1 MIPLIL
7 LLLIRV
13 LLISSLST
21 AERHL
26 SSNVSSVSQE
36 CETNKDCPERYKCYA
51 DTFLSGKSKHCKCRH
66 ALYYGPGCTKIVA
79 MSVIFSTTTLFFSS
93 LTFGSSIFMTGKKL
107 AKTGF
112 RLNAVIVTCILNC
125 LSSMNFLLWNLL
137 RFLRSFTHGNTLY
150 MLERTY
156 SPLFLN
162 LLFIFLLLTCLHM
175 AYTWNR
181 LKENPGSDFI
191 KGRVRKKLAFATT
204 IYICLLFV
212 LSILTGSL
220 KYAQAVSFFYC
231 FWLIYVFWDASEIFR
246 LGEKELGNQILVQT
260 RISDGNGAPE
270 RTTIPKPRQ
279 QSRAEARQTDVR
291 HIGPELRQVYHNTI
305 QTANKITAFM
315 ILLPINIVGQL
326 VADSIPETGVVFANA
341 IFFSAGLTIMFLI
354 WTIQDYLV
362 QGKFSKLLGKWVV
375 PCCSAILFAALKPF
389 MVSALCCAR
398 ITSGRGKNMIHST
411 LEEKQEFE
419 Q

>member
-270 RTTIPKPRQ
+270 RTAISQPTQPR
-279 QSRAEARQTDVR
+279 SRTEARPSDVR
-291 HIGPELRQVYHNTI
+291 RIGPELRQVYRNNI
-305 QTANKITAFM
+305 QTANKIAALLI
-315 ILLPINIVGQL
+315 ILSVNIVGHL
-326 VADSIPETGVVFANA
+326 VANSIPETGAIFANMV
-341 IFFSAGLTIMFLI
+341 FFAVKLTIVFLI
-354 WTIQDYLV
+354 WTIQNYLV
-362 QGKFSKLLGKWVV
+362 QGNFFKLLGKWVAI
-375 PCCSAILFAALKPF
+375 CCSAILFVALKPF
-389 MVSALCCAR
+389 MAPAQCCAR
-398 ITSGRGKNMIHST
+398 ILLGKKVMIHAT
-411 LEEKQEFE
+411 TEETQDSES
-419 Q
+419 